1 MTAAIALVIALIA
14 GQSIGAAL
22 GGLSIAQL
30 IGLSTF
36 GVQVGVQGIQLGAN
50 FLAHLP
56 PPQRR
61 KVLRAIAK
69 HNHQVT
75 LCFQGAPNG
84 QSARICDET
93 H

>member
-1 MTAAIALVIALIA
+1 MTAAIALIVALIA

-30 IGLSTF
+30 ITLSTF

-50 FLAHLP
+50 FLSHLP

-61 KVLRAIAK
+61 KVLRAVARY
-69 HNHQVT
+69 NHEVR
-75 LCFQGAPNG
+75 LCLHGAP
-84 QSARICDET
+84 SAQAWSICHET